1 MDVDVDADATLLL
14 DQSTDGKRRPLARPL
29 LSRPTRIVIGGFSS
43 DALLDDDDDD
53 AAQLQRE

>member
-1 MDVDVDADATLLL
+1 MDVDATLLL

-29 LSRPTRIVIGGFSS
+29 LSRTTRIVIGSFSS